1 MLFLSGILTC
11 VDILISCNMQILQIL
26 YTLCYEDTL
35 YYITLSFV
43 VFIAIIIISIMYIC
57 DIIVVILTD
66 KQSEFYSAFY
76 LAFSRHSK
84 TY

>member
-1 MLFLSGILTC
+1 MLFLSDILTC

-43 VFIAIIIISIMYIC
+43 VFIAIISIMYIC